1 MSYLEKVWSR
11 AGNWGGLLLLV
22 GAAVCVGSGKLSRYA
37 PEERRE
43 PAAVALKAAG
53 LAVAL
58 AGALRVFEI
67 F

>member
-11 AGNWGGLLLLV
+11 AGNWGGLLLVV
-22 GAAVCVGSGKLSRYA
+22 GAAVCLAAGQLSRFA
-37 PEERRE
+37 PEARRE
-43 PAAVALKAAG
+43 TAAVALKAAG

-58 AGALRVFEI
+58 AGALRIFEI